1 MRHNPSTN
9 HRAAFEHRTL
19 NERVLH
25 RIRELILSG
34 AIPSGA
40 QLDEQSLADEMQ
52 ISRTPIRE
60 AVSKLNKEGIVEYRP
75 YKGNF
80 VRSFTA
86 KQVSDLFEVRK
97 ALEGLATHLAVA
109 KLTDEYLAL
118 LKRTLQ
124 AVDVAL
130 ERGNM
135 AEYSAADR
143 EFHHMIAHMS
153 DNESLIELLDRLEI
167 QIQLVRTIANRDPDV
182 VDRTA
187 HERPQILA
195 ALEMRDAE
203 LAGQLMEE
211 HIEGVR
217 QAVVAQLQEHERQS
231 VPQALRSK
239 QPLTQPLPARS
250 DAST

>member
-25 RIRELILSG
+25 RVRELILSG
-34 AIPSGA
+34 VIPAGT

-60 AVSKLNKEGIVEYRP
+60 AISKLNKEGIVEYRP

-97 ALEGLATHLAVA
+97 ALEGMATRLAVA
-109 KLTDEYLAL
+109 KLTDEYLAQ
-118 LKRTLQ
+118 LKRTLH

-135 AEYSAADR
+135 AEYSLADS
-143 EFHHMIAHMS
+143 EFHHMVAHMS
-153 DNESLIELLDRLEI
+153 DNESLIELLDRLDM
-167 QIQLVRTIANRDPDV
+167 QIQLVRAIANRDPDV
-182 VDRTA
+182 VNRTA
-187 HERPQILA
+187 HERPEILA
-195 ALEMRDAE
+195 ALELRDAE
-203 LAGQLMEE
+203 RAGQLMEN

-217 QAVVAQLQEHERQS
+217 QAVVAQLQERERRIAE
-231 VPQALRSK
+231 QAK
-239 QPLTQPLPARS
+239 WPLTQSLPAQS
-250 DAST
+250 DATR